1 MPEGRAMIAP
11 FDVLLDA
18 ALADIWYWIDRRCD
32 EELAR

>member
-1 MPEGRAMIAP
+1 MTPADP
-11 FDVLLDA
+11 FTILLDA

>member
-1 MPEGRAMIAP
+1 MIAP

-18 ALADIWYWIDRRCD
+18 ALVDIHYWIDRRCD